1 MKKILFAFPFL
12 FFSIT
17 GFTQTQ
23 FIQLIEVEGTSEIS
37 VLPDE
42 AILNVN
48 LSEKAM
54 SVPEVTNS
62 LNKKTKS
69 IQDALKKSGV
79 VDYEFN
85 VDNYYV
91 NINRIYSR
99 GSARD
104 SGYVAS
110 QNVKVTVKNPDT
122 DLVKIV
128 ETLHTTANM
137 GFNIQFTISEPQKK
151 SYDQK
156 LLELALDDAKQKAE
170 IIAKQLNIGEI
181 SVYRVNYGAQ
191 SNNYQPIMMRQE
203 AMMVK
208 ASDDREEP
216 VFNPEEQKLN
226 DRVMVSYTFKD
237 K

>member
-1 MKKILFAFPFL
+1 MKNLILTFSLVLVSFSGFAQLISP
-12 FFSIT
+12 
-17 GFTQTQ
+17 
-23 FIQLIEVEGTSEIS
+23 QLIEVEGTSEIN

-42 AILNVN
+42 AQLHVTLN
-48 LSEKAM
+48 EKAM
-54 SVPEVTNS
+54 NVAEVTNA

-79 VDYEFN
+79 QDYDFN

-91 NINRIYSR
+91 NVNRIYTR
-99 GSARD
+99 GSAKD

-110 QNVKVTVKNPDT
+110 QNVKITVKNLDK
-122 DLVKIV
+122 DLVKVV

-137 GFNIQFTISEPQKK
+137 GFNIQFAISESQRK

-156 LLELALDDAKQKAE
+156 LLEMAIDDARRKAD
-170 IIAKQLNIGEI
+170 IIANRLNIEDI
-181 SVYRVNYGAQ
+181 TIYRVNYG
-191 SNNYQPIMMRQE
+191 SGTNNYQPIMMRQE

-208 ASDDREEP
+208 SSDQREEP
-216 VFNPEEQKLN
+216 IFNPEEQKIS
-226 DRVMVSYTFKD
+226 DRVMVSYTFKT